1 MTRIITLGPEGSYS
15 GMAVKRWNAMKGKKD
30 IEVQYLEDTSD
41 VIARI
46 KSGAEKI
53 GLIPIQNLLE
63 GAVTSTLDLLA
74 EHQVQICGEVY
85 VKISHC
91 LMVKDNKL
99 PFTAILSHPQALAQC
114 RPYLRKHY
122 PGIALVPTTSTSA
135 AAARAL
141 RTAGVAAIASRGAA
155 EKFGL
160 QILAENIQERENYTR
175 FVVISNFEISP
186 SGNDKTSI
194 IVYPCKNRSGVLHEI
209 LGEFADR
216 EIDLT
221 MVESRPTKEI
231 FGEYIFHID
240 FKGHRKDQV
249 AQEAL
254 RAILEKGHLLTV
266 LGSYP
271 IAKLNGV

>member
-1 MTRIITLGPEGSYS
+1 MIRIITLGPEGSYS
-15 GMAVKRWNAMKGKKD
+15 GMAVKRWNAIMGNKNGD
-30 IEVQYLEDTSD
+30 IQYLEDTSD

-46 KSGAEKI
+46 KSRAEKI

-74 EHQVQICGEVY
+74 EYQVQICGEVY
-85 VKISHC
+85 IKISHC
-91 LMVKDNKL
+91 LMVKESEL

-122 PGIALVPTTSTSA
+122 PDVPLIPTTSTSA

-141 RTAGVAAIASRGAA
+141 RTAGVAAIASHGAA

-160 QILAENIQERENYTR
+160 QVLAENIQEKENYTR
-175 FVVISNFEISP
+175 FVVISNLEISP

-194 IVYPCKNRSGVLHEI
+194 IVYPCQNRSGVLHEI

-216 EIDLT
+216 GIDLT

-240 FKGHRKDQV
+240 FKGHKKEQIV
-249 AQEAL
+249 KETL

-271 IAKLNGV
+271 IAKLNGA

>member
-1 MTRIITLGPEGSYS
+1 MKRIVTLGPDGSYS
-15 GMAVKRWNAMKGKKD
+15 GMAVKKWNAIWGNKD
-30 IEVQYLEDTSD
+30 VDIQYLEDTSD

-46 KSGAEKI
+46 KSREEEI

-74 EHQVQICGEVY
+74 EYQVQICGEVY
-85 VKISHC
+85 IKISHC
-91 LMVKDNKL
+91 LMVKDSKL

-114 RPYLRKHY
+114 RSHLRKYY
-122 PGIALVPTTSTSA
+122 PNIPLTPTTSTSA
-135 AAARAL
+135 AAASAL

-160 QILAENIQERENYTR
+160 QILAEDIQEKENYTR
-175 FVVISNFEISP
+175 FVVISNLEAAP

-194 IVYPCKNRSGVLHEI
+194 IVYPCQNRSGVLHEI

-216 EIDLT
+216 GIDLT
-221 MVESRPTKEI
+221 MVESRPTKET

-240 FKGHRKDQV
+240 FKGHGKNSVVQK
-249 AQEAL
+249 AL
-254 RAILEKGHLLTV
+254 RAILKKGHLLIF

-271 IAKLNGV
+271 IAELNGA